1 MNIRPTKT
9 EDIPALKTVL
19 DRTGLFP
26 SDMLP
31 DMLSGFLSDDDSE
44 DIWLTCEVDGR
55 PIGFC
60 LAKPEP
66 LTDGTWNMLAIA
78 VLPDLQGSGVGSSI
92 TSELEARLR
101 EAGQRILIV
110 DTSGTQDYALTR
122 EFYHKNGYSEA
133 ARIRDF
139 WADGDDKV
147 TFLKA
152 L

>member
-31 DMLSGFLSDDDSE
+31 DMLSSFLSDADNE
-44 DIWLTCEVDGR
+44 DIWLTCEVDGKA
-55 PIGFC
+55 IGFC
-60 LAKPEP
+60 FAKPEP

-78 VLPDLQGSGVGSSI
+78 IHPDMQGSGAGSSI
-92 TSELEARLR
+92 TSELEARLH
-101 EAGQRILIV
+101 ETGQRILIV